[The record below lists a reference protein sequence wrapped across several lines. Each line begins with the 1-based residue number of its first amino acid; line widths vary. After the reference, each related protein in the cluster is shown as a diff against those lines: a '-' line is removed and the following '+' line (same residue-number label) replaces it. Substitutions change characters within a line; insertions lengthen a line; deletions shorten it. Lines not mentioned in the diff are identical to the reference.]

1 MKMMSKKEFLTVFKK
16 TPRVTVDTVIKDR
29 RGILLIKR
37 SIKPDKG
44 KWHFPGGT
52 VLYKEKIFHAA
63 KRKARE
69 ETGLEVKIKKFL
81 GVFEYIRYKEPGYT
95 HIINLVFLAE
105 PIRGRLWGNART
117 AGKELKFFKKLPRN
131 MIPEQRKILQGKLIR

>member
-1 MKMMSKKEFLTVFKK
+1 MRTLSKREFRTVFKK
-16 TPRVTVDTVIKDR
+16 IPRVAVDLVIKNR

-52 VLYKEKIFHAA
+52 VFYKEKIFHAA

-81 GVFEYIRYKEPGYT
+81 GVFEYMRWKEPGYT
-95 HIINLVFLAE
+95 HIINFIFLAE
-105 PIRGRLWGNART
+105 PIRGKLRGDERT